1 MFLIGLTGGIAAGK
15 STVAEHWQ
23 SLGAVHLD
31 ADAIAREVV
40 QPGTEGL
47 AAIEAAFGQSVL
59 NENGSL
65 NRQALAEIV
74 FADPAKRQDLEKI
87 THPLVRAETK
97 RQISSQ
103 RPEAIVVYNVPL
115 LVEAASDL
123 PFDRIVTVEAPLEEQ
138 VKRMVTHRQMTS
150 EQAIAR
156 IRNQATPAQRANAAD
171 FILNSNQDLGLLLKD
186 AGKLWLQFEREAAEK
201 LRLESIG
208 SLKPGERLSFGA
220 DGAPEVNGS

>member
-40 QPGTEGL
+40 QPGTPGL
-47 AAIEAAFGQSVL
+47 AAVEAEFGTGVL

-65 NRQALAEIV
+65 NRAALAEIV
-74 FADPAKRQDLEKI
+74 FNDPEKRKALEAI
-87 THPLVRAETK
+87 THPLVRAETQA
-97 RQISSQ
+97 QIAAQ
-103 RPEAIVVYNVPL
+103 RSEALVVYNIAL
-115 LVEAASDL
+115 LVESGSQL

-138 VKRMVTHRQMTS
+138 VKRLVTHRQMS
-150 EQAIAR
+150 AEQALAR
-156 IRNQATPAQRANAAD
+156 IRNQATPAQRANASD

-201 LRLESIG
+201 LRLQGIG
-208 SLKPGERLSFGA
+208 VLKAGERLSFNT
-220 DGAPEVNGS
+220 DGEAELGS

>member
-208 SLKPGERLSFGA
+208 SLKPGERLTFGA

>member
-208 SLKPGERLSFGA
+208 SLKPGERLIFGT

>member
-103 RPEAIVVYNVPL
+103 RPGAIVVYNVPL

-220 DGAPEVNGS
+220 DGAAEVNGS